1 MPHYPRRQ
9 GRRQSAV
16 RGESVSPRYASAA
29 YLRLIVTETDCVTPP
44 YDAEIVAKAFLLTFV
59 VATVKLA
66 DVAPAA
72 TTMLAGTPA
81 MLGAELDN
89 VTTAPPVGAA
99 DVSVTVPMPVVPA
112 TMLVLLSVKLARDGP
127 VAAGVTVNVV
137 VLVTPA
143 YDADRVVDVVDDTGD
158 VVIAKF
164 ADVAPWETVMLDG
177 TTTAPLA
184 LDNETAAPPVGAVA
198 LNVTVPVAPLP
209 PIT

>member
-1 MPHYPRRQ
+1 M
-9 GRRQSAV
+9 
-16 RGESVSPRYASAA
+16 
-29 YLRLIVTETDCVTPP
+29 IVTETDCVTPP
-44 YDAEIVAKAFLLTFV
+44 YEAEIVAKAFLTTFAV
-59 VATVKLA
+59 VTVKVA

-72 TTMLAGTPA
+72 TTMLAGTLA
-81 MLGAELDN
+81 ILGAELDN
-89 VTTAPPVGAA
+89 VTTAPPLGAA
-99 DVSVTVPMPVVPA
+99 AVSVTVPVAVVPP
-112 TMLVLLSVKLARDGP
+112 TMLERLSERVASDGP
-127 VAAGVTVNVV
+127 LAAGKTVNVV
-137 VLVTPA
+137 VFVTPA